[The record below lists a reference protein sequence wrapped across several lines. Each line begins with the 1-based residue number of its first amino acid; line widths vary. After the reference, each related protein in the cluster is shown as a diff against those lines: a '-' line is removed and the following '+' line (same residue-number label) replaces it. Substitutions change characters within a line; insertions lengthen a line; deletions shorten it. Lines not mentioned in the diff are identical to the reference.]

1 VARRI
6 RLPSVCRTTGLLQSV
21 AYGERNTHPTVLMRL
36 GVHPKVAQERLG
48 HTNVGIALNIYSHV
62 SPHM

>member
-1 VARRI
+1 
-6 RLPSVCRTTGLLQSV
+6 
-21 AYGERNTHPTVLMRL
+21 MRL